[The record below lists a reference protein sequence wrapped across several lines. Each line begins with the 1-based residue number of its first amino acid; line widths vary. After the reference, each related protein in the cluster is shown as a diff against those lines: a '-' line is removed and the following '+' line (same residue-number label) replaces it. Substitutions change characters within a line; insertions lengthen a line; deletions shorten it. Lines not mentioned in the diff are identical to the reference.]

1 MVDSVSLRDPRR
13 RMREAHEAPL
23 GDVNAVENGKVPQ
36 RVERRIAG
44 KFTARILGKLF
55 R

>member
-1 MVDSVSLRDPRR
+1 MSINRVRSLLYRLGRL
-13 RMREAHEAPL
+13 L
-23 GDVNAVENGKVPQ
+23 GDVNAVEKGKAPQ

-44 KFTARILGKLF
+44 KFTGRILGKLF

>member
-1 MVDSVSLRDPRR
+1 MSLGKLRGFLYWLARL
-13 RMREAHEAPL
+13 L
-23 GDVNAVENGKVPQ
+23 GDANAIEKGRVER

-44 KFTARILGKLF
+44 KFTGRILGKMF

>member
-1 MVDSVSLRDPRR
+1 MSLSKLRAALYRLAR
-13 RMREAHEAPL
+13 IA
-23 GDVNAVENGKVPQ
+23 GDVQAVKSGKVEK

>member
-1 MVDSVSLRDPRR
+1 MTLRFLLYHFARL
-13 RMREAHEAPL
+13 L
-23 GDVNAVENGKVPQ
+23 GDVNAIEKGKAPQ

>member
-1 MVDSVSLRDPRR
+1 MASFRSFLYWLARL
-13 RMREAHEAPL
+13 L
-23 GDVNAVENGKVPQ
+23 GDANAIEKHKVGR

-44 KFTARILGKLF
+44 KFTGRLFGKLF